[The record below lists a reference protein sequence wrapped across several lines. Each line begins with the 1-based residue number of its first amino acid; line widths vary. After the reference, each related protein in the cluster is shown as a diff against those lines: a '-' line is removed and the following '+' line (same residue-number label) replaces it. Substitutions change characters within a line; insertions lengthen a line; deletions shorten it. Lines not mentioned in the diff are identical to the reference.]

1 MRYNIGD
8 HIVTKKKHVCG
19 SDEWEVL
26 RIGAEIKIK
35 CINCNRELMIFKAN
49 LDKKIKSIKTNRIGT
64 TT

>member
-1 MRYNIGD
+1 MRYNVGD
-8 HIVTKKKHVCG
+8 HLITKKKHVCG

-35 CINCNRELMIFKAN
+35 CVNCSRELMIFKAV
-49 LDKKIKSIKTNRIGT
+49 LDKKIKTIKSINAGT

>member
-8 HIVTKKKHVCG
+8 HIITKKKHVCG

-26 RIGAEIKIK
+26 RIGVEIKIK
-35 CINCNRELMIFKAN
+35 CINCSRELMIFKAD
-49 LDKKIKSIKTNRIGT
+49 LDKKIKTIKTNSIGT